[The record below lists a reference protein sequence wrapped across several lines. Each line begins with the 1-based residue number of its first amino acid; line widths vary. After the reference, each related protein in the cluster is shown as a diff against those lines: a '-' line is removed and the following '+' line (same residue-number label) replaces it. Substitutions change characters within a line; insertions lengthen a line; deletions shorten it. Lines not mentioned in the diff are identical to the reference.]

1 MIISGDFIAINSKE
15 DFVPFA
21 NDKGTSPDGIW
32 FNIRN
37 IVSLSCYKDYYRLI
51 IDDEH
56 MVELRQPAANEL
68 IALMRK
74 ERDNENNKFIDK
86 IKKLNEE
93 ICIYGYRLCFDYD
106 KDKKI
111 TRVVMREVE
120 QEDE

>member
-15 DFVPFA
+15 DFVPFED
-21 NDKGTSPDGIW
+21 DKGTSPDGIW

-74 ERDNENNKFIDK
+74 ERDDKAHEEWNK
-86 IKKLNEE
+86 IKALRNELRGYGYDLKFKHDDNGKTIKASIEE
-93 ICIYGYRLCFDYD
+93 IKED
-106 KDKKI
+106 K
-111 TRVVMREVE
+111 
-120 QEDE
+120 